1 MKSCLPLGTIA
12 IGPDSKNAIG
22 VKLNLPV
29 ITGQAYK
36 LKSTTVILDVGSR
49 GVPCCDEESESWYER
64 RPSFGVFVEP
74 LFGPE
79 CKVSGDICKAQL
91 VSSVLLGDMG
101 ITVKTFPC
109 ACDYFDASVWS
120 SVGFALYLPQ
130 VWSDEIAGQ
139 PIGSVIFEI
148 DQVKVT
154 PAMERELLLQVLQPC
169 SA

>member
-1 MKSCLPLGTIA
+1 MKSCLPLGTINV
-12 IGPDSKNAIG
+12 GPDDRAALG
-22 VKLNLPV
+22 VKLELPA
-29 ITGQAYK
+29 IAGQAYK
-36 LKSTTVILDVGSR
+36 MKSTTIMLDIGAR
-49 GVPCCDEESESWYER
+49 GVPCCDSDPEVWYER

-120 SVGFALYLPQ
+120 SIGFALYLPH
-130 VWSDEIAGQ
+130 VWSDEQMAH
-139 PIGSVIFEI
+139 PTGSVIFEI